1 MLNIVWLCLRLCQR
15 VGVSVCL
22 VVCFGVKFVHC
33 AHCVRV
39 QVRICGWARYNSM
52 FCFTFGNGQ
61 SYLSLLSLSLWS
73 VLLVVVSIVLCLGVT
88 IFWIWMNGV
97 RTYDEPSELV
107 DIEWRLPARFADD
120 DGATS
125 TDLWMLPEEDRFL
138 CDDEDIAD
146 AWSVVQHITHIH
158 T

>member
-1 MLNIVWLCLRLCQR
+1 MCLSLNLRQR
-15 VGVSVCL
+15 VGVCLCCCLFRCKIGALCSLCACACWDLWMGTIQFNVMFFVSVI
-22 VVCFGVKFVHC
+22 VKC
-33 AHCVRV
+33 
-39 QVRICGWARYNSM
+39 
-52 FCFTFGNGQ
+52 
-61 SYLSLLSLSLWS
+61 YLSLSSSWLCL
-73 VLLVVVSIVLCLGVT
+73 SIVLWLGVT
-88 IFWIWMNGV
+88 IFGFWMNGV

-107 DIEWRLPARFADD
+107 DMEWRLPARFADD

>member
-1 MLNIVWLCLRLCQR
+1 MN
-15 VGVSVCL
+15 
-22 VVCFGVKFVHC
+22 VK
-33 AHCVRV
+33 
-39 QVRICGWARYNSM
+39 S
-52 FCFTFGNGQ
+52 
-61 SYLSLLSLSLWS
+61 
-73 VLLVVVSIVLCLGVT
+73 VSIIWSNCIVDLVGILG
-88 IFWIWMNGV
+88 WWMV

-107 DIEWRLPARFADD
+107 DMEWRLPARIADD

-146 AWSVVQHITHIH
+146 AWSVIIQHITHIH